1 MATRFN
7 TMRNPKYLEFIRT
20 RPCWFCGRPA
30 EPHHSIRHW
39 RPISDGGLGR
49 KGSDYLAIPL
59 CRQCHEEVHSGH
71 LKIERAALLE
81 IIVINLVV
89 FIAELE
95 HRRRR

>member
-1 MATRFN
+1 MTLN
-7 TMRNPKYLEFIRT
+7 TMRNSEYLDFIRS
-20 RPCWFCGRPA
+20 RPCWFCQKRA
-30 EPHHSIRHW
+30 EPHHAIRHF
-39 RPISDGGLGR
+39 RLISDGGFRR

-71 LKIERAALLE
+71 LKIERTALLE

-95 HRRRR
+95 HGRRR